1 MIRKYWYIFVMLVMG
16 LGFGIYHYIQ
26 SNKISKLQ
34 AQNSV
39 LIAVNDTLRVYKNK
53 LGSLTYEKQAINV
66 KYTDL
71 KKMYDL
77 LDRGNK
83 ELFDKMTIL
92 EKKNK
97 LITATNIKQSATID
111 SLLNLK
117 PVEVSPN
124 LFQFKDSTKY
134 LQYSMFFNTSIPKS
148 PTLLIDKINIPNSIY
163 VSHKFEKDKII
174 VSVSNS
180 NDLYY
185 RVNDINSYIIPI
197 EAKKNK
203 SHWLKYG
210 LIGFGGGILI
220 MLLK

>member
-1 MIRKYWYIFVMLVMG
+1 MG

-77 LDRGNK
+77 LDKGNK
-83 ELFDKMTIL
+83 ELFDKMTTL
-92 EKKNK
+92 ERKNK
-97 LITATNIKQSATID
+97 LITATNIKQSVTID
-111 SLLNLK
+111 SLLNVK
-117 PVEVSPN
+117 PIEVSSN

-134 LQYSMFFNTSIPKS
+134 LQYSMFFNTSTPKS
-148 PTLLIDKINIPNSIY
+148 PTLLIDRINIPNSIY

-180 NDLYY
+180 NDKYY
-185 RVNDINSYIIPI
+185 RINDINSYIIPI
-197 EAKKNK
+197 EAKKKK
-203 SHWLKYG
+203 SNWLMSG

>member
-1 MIRKYWYIFVMLVMG
+1 MIKKYWYIFVILIMG
-16 LGFGIYHYIQ
+16 IGFGIYHYIQ
-26 SNKISKLQ
+26 SNKISTLQ

-39 LIAVNDTLRVYKNK
+39 LSAVNDTLRVYKNK
-53 LGSLTYEKQAINV
+53 LGSFTYEKQAINV

-83 ELFDKMTIL
+83 ELFDKMTTL
-92 EKKNK
+92 ERKNK
-97 LITATNIKQSATID
+97 LITATNIKQLVTID
-111 SLLNLK
+111 SLLNVK
-117 PVEVSPN
+117 PIEVSSN

-134 LQYSMFFNTSIPKS
+134 LQYNMFFNTSVPKS
-148 PTLLIDKINIPNSIY
+148 PTLLIDKISIPNNLY

-174 VSVSNS
+174 VSVTNS
-180 NDLYY
+180 NDKYY
-185 RVNDINSYIIPI
+185 KINDINSYIIPI

-203 SHWLKYG
+203 SNWLKYG

>member
-1 MIRKYWYIFVMLVMG
+1 MIRKYWYILVILI
-16 LGFGIYHYIQ
+16 LGISFGVYYYIKT
-26 SNKISKLQ
+26 NEVTKLK
-34 AQNSV
+34 AQNNV
-39 LIAVNDTLRVYKNK
+39 LLAVNDTLRIYKNK
-53 LGSLTYEKQAINV
+53 LGSLIYEKQAINV

-83 ELFDKMTIL
+83 ELFDKMTTL
-92 EKKNK
+92 ERKNK
-97 LITATNIKQSATID
+97 LITATNIKQAATID
-111 SLLNLK
+111 SLLDLK
-117 PVEVSPN
+117 PIEVSPN

-134 LQYSMFFNTSIPKS
+134 LQYSMFFNTSITKS
-148 PTLLIDKINIPNSIY
+148 PTLLIDRINIPNSIY

-197 EAKKNK
+197 EAKKKRSN
-203 SHWLKYG
+203 WLVSG
-210 LIGFGGGILI
+210 LVGFGGGILI

>member
-1 MIRKYWYIFVMLVMG
+1 MIRKYWYIFVILIMG
-16 LGFGIYHYIQ
+16 IGFGIYHYVQ

-34 AQNSV
+34 SQNSV
-39 LIAVNDTLRVYKNK
+39 LSTVNDTLKVYKNK
-53 LGSLTYEKQAINV
+53 LGSLTYERQVINV

-77 LDRGNK
+77 LDKGNK
-83 ELFDKMTIL
+83 ELFDKMTTL
-92 EKKNK
+92 ERKNK
-97 LITATNIKQSATID
+97 LITATNIKQSVTID
-111 SLLNLK
+111 SLLNVK
-117 PVEVSPN
+117 PIEVSSN

-148 PTLLIDKINIPNSIY
+148 PTLLIDRINIPNSIY

-180 NDLYY
+180 NDKYY
-185 RVNDINSYIIPI
+185 RINDINSYIIPI
-197 EAKKNK
+197 EQKKDK
-203 SHWLKYG
+203 SNWLKYG